1 MSTLL
6 VRTDFDHPEAWET
19 LCQTLET
26 PTADG
31 FHADVVTVDDP
42 AYRGLTPE
50 QVLDR
55 APEAAAVRLVAV
67 ADTAALSTAELPLLM
82 IDVGAE
88 QPRSLRVIAAELWSV
103 DNNLSQA
110 AMDYEEF
117 ADAADESGVF
127 RGFRGF

>member
-1 MSTLL
+1 MATLL

-19 LCQTLET
+19 LCHTLET

-31 FHADVVTVDDP
+31 VHADVVTVDDP

-55 APEAAAVRLVAV
+55 APDASGVRLVAV
-67 ADTAALSTAELPLLM
+67 ADTAALSTAELPLLT
-82 IDVGAE
+82 IDVAAE
-88 QPRSLRVIAAELWSV
+88 PPRSLRVVAAELWSI
-103 DNNLSQA
+103 DNNLSLA